1 MIRIFNQSDLKSV
14 LDIWLRASVEAHDFM
29 EKGFWESKVA
39 DMRDIYLP
47 RSEIF
52 VYEKAG
58 EVKGFMA
65 LSGDVLA
72 ALFVDPDEQRRGIG
86 SRLMNKAKT
95 ERRIL
100 KLTVYMENTKGFDFY
115 EKHGF
120 RKIGE
125 QVDIHTGHVEVLM
138 LYDSQVEMP

>member
-1 MIRIFNQSDLKSV
+1 MIRTFNQSDLESV

-47 RSEIF
+47 GSEIF
-52 VYEKAG
+52 VYEKDG

-65 LSGDVLA
+65 LSGDMLA

-86 SRLMNKAKT
+86 SRLMNKAKA
-95 ERRIL
+95 ECRVL
-100 KLTVYMENTKGFDFY
+100 KLTVYRENTKSLGFY
-115 EKHGF
+115 ERRGF
-120 RKIGE
+120 REISE
-125 QVDIHTGHVEVLM
+125 RMDIHTGHVEVVM
-138 LYDSQVEMP
+138 LYSSEVDLQ